1 MNEILE
7 KSNQVSDEIDK
18 SIASLVEVI
27 FSNSETYEEALAFAK
42 ELTYKW
48 ENRNN
53 VFITRRV
60 VKEIQYRAFSNDIKK

>member
-27 FSNSETYEEALAFAK
+27 FSNSETYEEALEFAK
-42 ELTYKW
+42 ELTYRC

-60 VKEIQYRAFSNDIKK
+60 VKEIQYRAFSTEIKK